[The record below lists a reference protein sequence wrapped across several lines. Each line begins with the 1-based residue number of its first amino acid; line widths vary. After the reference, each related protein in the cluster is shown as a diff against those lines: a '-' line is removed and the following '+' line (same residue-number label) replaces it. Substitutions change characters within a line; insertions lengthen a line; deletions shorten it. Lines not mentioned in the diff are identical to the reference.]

1 MSHKVIIRQ
10 LRLYAYH
17 GVMELERKIGAY
29 FTIDLEVGTDFTHAL
44 QHDDLRG
51 TISYADLFAI
61 IQREMAIPSQLLEH
75 VAGRIAHAILSEH
88 PAAMSVHLQL
98 LKENPPMGADC
109 QGAGV
114 DITLHRNHELNL

>member
-17 GVMELERKIGAY
+17 GVKEQERKVGAY
-29 FTIDLEVGTDFTHAL
+29 FTIDLEVDTDFTHAIL
-44 QHDDLRG
+44 HDDLNG

-61 IQREMAIPSQLLEH
+61 IRREMAIPSLLLEH
-75 VAGRIAHAILSEH
+75 VAGRIARAIMTEH
-88 PAAMSVHLQL
+88 PAATSVHLCL

-114 DITLHRNHELNL
+114 DITLYRDTELNQ